1 MEEWKMTITR
11 YGVVSTLKPESKQK
25 YIDLHANAW
34 PKVNEM
40 IKECNLQNYSIYQ
53 INNFLFSYYEYT
65 GEDYEAD
72 MAKMAADKTTQE
84 WWDECI
90 PCMKPLEGHGS
101 EGVWTTMKEI
111 YHLD

>member
-1 MEEWKMTITR
+1 MTVTR
-11 YGVVSTLKPESKQK
+11 YGAISTLKPESKQK
-25 YIDLHANAW
+25 YIELHANAW

-40 IKECNLQNYSIYQ
+40 IKKCNLQNYSIYQ
-53 INNFLFSYYEYT
+53 IDNTLFSYYEYT
-65 GEDYEAD
+65 GDDYDAD

-90 PCMKPLEGHGS
+90 PCMKPLDGYGD

-111 YHLD
+111 YHLN